1 MTTPTRLRIIIQAA
15 ALCACF
21 TLVAVAADP
30 ALTIYNQDFAV
41 VRETLPL
48 DLQSGSNT
56 VRFSG
61 ATAHLEPDSVILRDP
76 TGKHALVILEQN
88 YRADPISQELLLN
101 LYEGKTIDFA
111 VHSQDGSTRVIAGKI
126 VRSGYVPHYQAMGNF
141 GPHNQ
146 SAQTYWSQY
155 ATNQTAMAGA
165 GNSQP
170 IIEVDGKLQFSLP
183 GQPIFPALGDD
194 TILKPA
200 LDWIIHSSVAA
211 KFDAE
216 LSYVTGGMTWNAD
229 YNVVAPETGD
239 TLDLVG
245 WVTLDNQSGKQFDHA
260 HIKLMA
266 GEVNKVKEQGFTVMG
281 RDAASLITN
290 GPTPPQVTE
299 RTFEDYHLY
308 SLPIATTLHDRETK
322 QVEFLRG
329 SGISSKRL
337 YVYDGLS
344 VNRNQYNGFQDV
356 RQQPQYGTDSN
367 PHVWVMREFVNSA
380 ANHLGMALPK
390 GRVRFYRRD
399 QDGQLEFT
407 GENEIDHTPE
417 DETVRAYTGNAFDIT
432 GERKQTH
439 YQVQMQYPNGWADES
454 FEIKLR
460 NHKKE
465 TVTVRVVEHLYR
477 WYNWVIAQESDT
489 HHQTDSRTIEYEV
502 TLAPDQEKVVTYTAH
517 YTW

>member
-1 MTTPTRLRIIIQAA
+1 MTTSTLLRVTIYAA
-15 ALCACF
+15 LLCACF

-48 DLQSGSNT
+48 DLNAGSNT

-76 TGKHALVILEQN
+76 SGKRALVILEQN

-101 LYEGKTIDFA
+101 LNEGKTIDFI
-111 VHSQDGSTRVIAGKI
+111 VHSQDGATRTVAGKI
-126 VRSGYVPHYQAMGNF
+126 VRSGYVRSGYVPHYQTA
-141 GPHNQ
+141 Q
-146 SAQTYWSQY
+146 SYWAQYG
-155 ATNQTAMAGA
+155 TNQTPTAGG

-183 GQPIFPALGDD
+183 GQPIFPALGED

-229 YNVVAPETGD
+229 YNVVAPESGD
-239 TLDLVG
+239 TLELVG
-245 WVTLDNQSGKQFDHA
+245 WVTLYNQSGKQFDHA

-281 RDAASLITN
+281 RDAASPMAF
-290 GPTPPQVTE
+290 GGAPPEVTE
-299 RTFEDYHLY
+299 RSFEDYHLY
-308 SLPIATTLHDRETK
+308 NLPLATTLHDRETK

-329 SGISSKRL
+329 SGISSQRL
-337 YVYDGLS
+337 YIYDGL
-344 VNRNQYNGFQDV
+344 VIDRNQYFNQDV
-356 RQQPQYGTDSN
+356 RQMPQYGTESN
-367 PHVWVMREFVNSA
+367 PHVWIMREFVNSE
-380 ANHLGMALPK
+380 ANHLGMPLPK

-407 GENEIDHTPE
+407 GENEIDHTPK
-417 DETVRAYTGNAFDIT
+417 DETVRVYTGNAFDIT
-432 GERKQTH
+432 GERKQIH
-439 YQVQMQYPNGWADES
+439 YQVQMQYPKGWADET

-465 TVTVRVVEHLYR
+465 TTTVRIVEHLYR
-477 WYNWVIAQESDT
+477 WYNWVITEESDK
-489 HHQTDSRTIEYEV
+489 HHPIDSRTIEYDV
-502 TLAPDQEKVVTYTAH
+502 TLAPDEEKVVTYTAH

>member
-1 MTTPTRLRIIIQAA
+1 MTTRTLLRNTVSTA
-15 ALCACF
+15 ALCAGF
-21 TLVAVAADP
+21 TLVAQAADP

-48 DLQSGSNT
+48 DLQAGSNT

-76 TGKHALVILEQN
+76 SGRQALVILEQN
-88 YRADPISQELLLN
+88 YRAEPISQELLLN
-101 LYEGKTIDFA
+101 LYEGKTIEF
-111 VHSQDGSTRVIAGKI
+111 VIHSQDGATRVVSGKI
-126 VRSGYVPHYQAMGNF
+126 VRSGYVPHYQAMGRY
-141 GPHNQ
+141 G
-146 SAQTYWSQY
+146 TQY
-155 ATNQTAMAGA
+155 QYGQMAAA
-165 GNSQP
+165 GGGNGQP
-170 IIEVDGKLQFSLP
+170 IIEVNGKLQFSLP
-183 GQPIFPALGDD
+183 GEPIFPALGDD

-200 LDWIIHSSVAA
+200 LDWIIHSGVAA

-266 GEVNKVKEQGFTVMG
+266 GDVNKVTPPGAYPATAKRAMVVGGFV
-281 RDAASLITN
+281 SE
-290 GPTPPQVTE
+290 PQVTE
-299 RTFEDYHLY
+299 RSFEDYHLY
-308 SLPIATTLHDRETK
+308 NLPLETTLHDRETK

-337 YVYDGLS
+337 FIYDG
-344 VNRNQYNGFQDV
+344 VTGNQNQYGNDV
-356 RQQPQYGTDSN
+356 RQVPQYGAESN
-367 PHVWVMREFVNSA
+367 PHVWVMREFVNSES
-380 ANHLGMALPK
+380 NHLGMPLPK

-407 GENEIDHTPE
+407 GENEIDHTPK
-417 DETVRAYTGNAFDIT
+417 DETIRVYTGNAFDIT

-465 TVTVRVVEHLYR
+465 AATVRIVEHLYR
-477 WYNWVIAQESDT
+477 WYNWVITEESAA
-489 HHQTDSRTIEYEV
+489 HRQKDSRTIEYEV
-502 TLAPDQEKVVTYTAH
+502 TLAPGQEKVVTYTAH